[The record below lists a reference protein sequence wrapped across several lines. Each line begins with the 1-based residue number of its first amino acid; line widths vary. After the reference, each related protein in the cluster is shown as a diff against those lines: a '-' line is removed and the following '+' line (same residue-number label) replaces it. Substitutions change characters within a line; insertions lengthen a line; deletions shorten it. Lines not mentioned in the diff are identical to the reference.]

1 MKATELSKQQKAA
14 RVNRA
19 FKISGAGAT
28 AALLLLSGQANAQ
41 AKPHAIGTAKFGAN
55 MATAAVGGVHDADPR
70 ARGRPGAARAAA
82 EPQASRAAELPRSLG
97 PALQQG

>member
-1 MKATELSKQQKAA
+1 LACEIRLELKPVRPILCSFFTKRKTMKATELRKQQKAA

-41 AKPHAIGTAKFGAN
+41 AKPPEPKETPIYSQPLPTASIVETFLL
-55 MATAAVGGVHDADPR
+55 
-70 ARGRPGAARAAA
+70 
-82 EPQASRAAELPRSLG
+82 QAHTT
-97 PALQQG
+97 